1 MLFDQIEEEPQ
12 QQKET
17 KADTFHQ
24 LKLETKQHSA
34 EEKDATFK
42 ANQTLGDQVD
52 LLTLLPDNFSEIPY
66 VTQINAKKKV
76 MENFNTELTKLTG
89 RKNLVIKN
97 KDYTLIYNTC
107 IHMLEDKNMLVYME
121 AIRNVELLSM
131 LLGQGLKPKVKQF
144 INLIATKYGE

>member
-1 MLFDQIEEEPQ
+1 
-12 QQKET
+12 
-17 KADTFHQ
+17 
-24 LKLETKQHSA
+24 
-34 EEKDATFK
+34 
-42 ANQTLGDQVD
+42 
-52 LLTLLPDNFSEIPY
+52 
-66 VTQINAKKKV
+66 

-131 LLGQGLKPKVKQF
+131 LLG
-144 INLIATKYGE
+144 